1 MELLQDTP
9 GTAAYLAADDVIDHG
24 HPLVRETARRLR
36 EGTGTGGGPHDY
48 ARAAF
53 DFVRDTIPHSGD
65 ADDPRVTWRA
75 SDVLRLR
82 TGICHAKSHA
92 LAALLRAEGVP
103 TGLCY
108 QRLAD
113 EDGSAPLL
121 HGLVAVLL
129 PGRQDAQ
136 GGGEPSRWARQDAR
150 GNKPGVDAHFSL
162 ERERLAWRVR
172 PEFGEVDYPAVY
184 AAPAPSVLESLQRA
198 TDRRHLWE
206 LLPAAL

>member
-1 MELLQDTP
+1 MELLQDVP
-9 GTAAYLAADDVIDHG
+9 DHAAYLAADDVIDHG

-36 EGTGTGGGPHDY
+36 AATDGPHDY

-53 DFVRDTIPHSGD
+53 DFVRDTIAHSGD

-92 LAALLRAEGVP
+92 LTALLRAEAIP

-113 EDGSAPLL
+113 EDGSAPLV
-121 HGLVAVLL
+121 HGLIAVLL
-129 PGRQDAQ
+129 PG
-136 GGGEPSRWARQDAR
+136 STRWARQDAR
-150 GNKPGVDAHFSL
+150 GNKPGVDTRFSVD
-162 ERERLAWRVR
+162 REQLAWRVR
-172 PEFGEVDYPAVY
+172 PEAGEVDYPVLY
-184 AAPAPSVLESLQRA
+184 AAPPPAVLESLQRA
-198 TDRRHLWE
+198 TDRRHLWQ
-206 LLPAAL
+206 LLPTAL

>member
-9 GTAAYLAADDVIDHG
+9 GHPAYLAADDVIDHG
-24 HPLVRETARRLR
+24 HPLVRETAERLR
-36 EGTGTGGGPHDY
+36 AGAVSPHDY
-48 ARAAF
+48 ARVAF

-92 LAALLRAEGVP
+92 LTTLLRAEGIP

-113 EDGSAPLL
+113 EDGSA
-121 HGLVAVLL
+121 
-129 PGRQDAQ
+129 
-136 GGGEPSRWARQDAR
+136 
-150 GNKPGVDAHFSL
+150 
-162 ERERLAWRVR
+162 
-172 PEFGEVDYPAVY
+172 
-184 AAPAPSVLESLQRA
+184 
-198 TDRRHLWE
+198 
-206 LLPAAL
+206 